1 MASMLFF
8 ARRRERR
15 ARKVARLL
23 VALDDASGVRRVSA
37 RERRRASLG
46 LGRAA

>member
-1 MASMLFF
+1 MASMLFS

-23 VALDDASGVRRVSA
+23 VALDQASGTQRAPA